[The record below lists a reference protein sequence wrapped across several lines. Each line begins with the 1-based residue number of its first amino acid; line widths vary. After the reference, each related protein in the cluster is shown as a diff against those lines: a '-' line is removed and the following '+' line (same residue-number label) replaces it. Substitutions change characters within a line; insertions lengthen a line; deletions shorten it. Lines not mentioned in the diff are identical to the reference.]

1 MKRTIL
7 IALVVTLPLALCVPV
22 LQAETPGPRAAMGAS
37 QMSESGPMVMGG
49 TGATA
54 GPNYRNQAIV
64 PMPGVRQEEELAELP
79 AARTLRVP
87 DLRPISGPPAAKR

>member
-7 IALVVTLPLALCVPV
+7 IALVATLPLALCVPV

-64 PMPGVRQEEELAELP
+64 PIRARGAERATVRLDDH
-79 AARTLRVP
+79 AAR
-87 DLRPISGPPAAKR
+87 SGR